1 MSRQYVRF
9 MGFEELDK
17 YLSNKTLKNTTRWEK
32 RAQKTQSVG
41 FCFFD
46 DSVQPEERIEYLTGI
61 VDMSVVAVFEPV
73 GNMKLREST
82 GRYRDPDKE
91 LGKSLFELLFEPVQ
105 MMTIK
110 EYCTTEY
117 SKKTMCLVKV
127 GYPVLK
133 TSGYGI
139 DWISIEKYINRRKV
153 IPLRKCSK
161 DN

>member
-1 MSRQYVRF
+1 
-9 MGFEELDK
+9 
-17 YLSNKTLKNTTRWEK
+17 
-32 RAQKTQSVG
+32 
-41 FCFFD
+41 
-46 DSVQPEERIEYLTGI
+46 
-61 VDMSVVAVFEPV
+61 MSVVAVFEPI

-82 GRYRDPDKE
+82 GRYRDPEKE

-139 DWISIEKYINRRKV
+139 DWISVEKYINRRKV